1 MKSIVQIVKTV
12 ITNILIA
19 LYQPFWYAVV
29 ASVLL
34 CFLYLYAYH
43 PVDTGN
49 GLRSAFKTWIEEF
62 KRSIFF
68 RRLFLLSFFTIMILF
83 QTLFN
88 RNMWANPLSDVLGG
102 WWIWDIVNGEKKLTT
117 ECLENLVLMLP
128 FTFFLFLTFEEKMKK
143 NSMKGI
149 IGTGLKVAFIFSFA
163 IEMLQLFFRL
173 GTWQLSDLFYNT
185 VGGGFGGVLYYGY
198 YCLKKRHYAMPF
210 S

>member
-1 MKSIVQIVKTV
+1 MKGIVQIVKTV

-19 LYQPFWYAVV
+19 LYQPFWYAAV

-49 GLRSAFKTWIEEF
+49 GLKSAFKTWIEEF

-102 WWIWDIVNGEKKLTT
+102 WWIWDTVNGEKKLTT
-117 ECLENLVLMLP
+117 ECFENLVLMLP
-128 FTFFLFLTFEEKMKK
+128 FTFFLFLTFGFPSAYLPIVFLNIRREHLR
-143 NSMKGI
+143 NIPDI
-149 IGTGLKVAFIFSFA
+149 IRQPYVCNIRRF
-163 IEMLQLFFRL
+163 
-173 GTWQLSDLFYNT
+173 
-185 VGGGFGGVLYYGY
+185 LYTDNCIAY
-198 YCLKKRHYAMPF
+198 R
-210 S
+210 

>member
-49 GLRSAFKTWIEEF
+49 GLRSAFKKWIEEF

-88 RNMWANPLSDVLGG
+88 RNMWDNPLSDVLGG

-149 IGTGLKVAFIFSFA
+149 IGTGLNVNCVPDRASSKGRAIRQVEILSNKLLTTAFEASL
-163 IEMLQLFFRL
+163 ECV
-173 GTWQLSDLFYNT
+173 T
-185 VGGGFGGVLYYGY
+185 V
-198 YCLKKRHYAMPF
+198 M
-210 S
+210 

>member
-1 MKSIVQIVKTV
+1 MKSIVQIIKTV

-102 WWIWDIVNGEKKLTT
+102 WWIWDTVNGEKKLTT

-128 FTFFLFLTFEEKMKK
+128 FTFFLFLTFEEKLKK
-143 NSMKGI
+143 ISMKGI

-198 YCLKKRHYAMPF
+198 YCLKKKKGEM
-210 S
+210 

>member
-49 GLRSAFKTWIEEF
+49 GLRSAFKKWIEEF

-88 RNMWANPLSDVLGG
+88 RNMWDNPLSDVLGG

-149 IGTGLKVAFIFSFA
+149 IGTGLNGNCVPDRASSKGRAIRQVEILSNKLLTTAFEASL
-163 IEMLQLFFRL
+163 ECV
-173 GTWQLSDLFYNT
+173 T
-185 VGGGFGGVLYYGY
+185 V
-198 YCLKKRHYAMPF
+198 M
-210 S
+210 